1 MENETEKKE
10 EKRTAKKKK
19 KKKKEG
25 KKKKKEKKDQ
35 KKGGGTK
42 TTERKQVFVVL
53 NWKREGLQKM
63 KVFGGPS
70 EILVLYL
77 SSMCD
82 ARHSSVTVD

>member
-1 MENETEKKE
+1 MKGKKIRKKNSPPPPPPPPPKKKRKE
-10 EKRTAKKKK
+10 E
-19 KKKKEG
+19 EEE
-25 KKKKKEKKDQ
+25 EKKDQ
-35 KKGGGTK
+35 KKEEGGTK

-82 ARHSSVTVD
+82 ARHSSVH

>member
-1 MENETEKKE
+1 MEKKE

-19 KKKKEG
+19 KKRRRKEE
-25 KKKKKEKKDQ
+25 EKKDQ

-77 SSMCD
+77 SSMSD

>member
-1 MENETEKKE
+1 MKGKK
-10 EKRTAKKKK
+10 RRKKNSK

-25 KKKKKEKKDQ
+25 KKKKKKRPE

-82 ARHSSVTVD
+82 ARHSSVTVH